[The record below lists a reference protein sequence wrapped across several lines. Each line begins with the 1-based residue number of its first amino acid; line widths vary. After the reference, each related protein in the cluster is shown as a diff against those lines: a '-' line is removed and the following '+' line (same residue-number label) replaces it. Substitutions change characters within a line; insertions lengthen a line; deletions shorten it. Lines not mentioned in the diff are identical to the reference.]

1 MFEQINQWHLNFLL
15 VKVVDQQFLKNYFA
29 AATRKIDLKAKTKCT
44 TRFSTLKTIYLDS
57 LREKIKFS
65 RLLFSQSFWGLKF
78 QNGFTHVQLRGRD
91 TFLKIWPIIRICLFT
106 WTCQHKF
113 LPTPGKYAVLFRP
126 SAKKVWYMIR
136 KSKIS
141 EKIWMSFPGFDNKG

>member
-1 MFEQINQWHLNFLL
+1 M

-65 RLLFSQSFWGLKF
+65 RLLFS
-78 QNGFTHVQLRGRD
+78 
-91 TFLKIWPIIRICLFT
+91 
-106 WTCQHKF
+106 
-113 LPTPGKYAVLFRP
+113 
-126 SAKKVWYMIR
+126 
-136 KSKIS
+136 KSKFIVS
-141 EKIWMSFPGFDNKG
+141 MFPSYIPKLGLDYVTF

>member
-1 MFEQINQWHLNFLL
+1 MFEQINQWHLNFLW

-65 RLLFSQSFWGLKF
+65 RLLFSQSFGHYVLDF
-78 QNGFTHVQLRGRD
+78 ESVNPNQDQ
-91 TFLKIWPIIRICLFT
+91 PI
-106 WTCQHKF
+106 
-113 LPTPGKYAVLFRP
+113 P
-126 SAKKVWYMIR
+126 SKW
-136 KSKIS
+136 
-141 EKIWMSFPGFDNKG
+141 